1 MLQDAISKMDPTV
14 SNYKGARPRLGSR
27 VSLPPSSPVT
37 SWASQRNNGSFCPC
51 EASTRGGQHM
61 RQPTLV
67 PHTHIY

>member
-51 EASTRGGQHM
+51 EAST
-61 RQPTLV
+61 
-67 PHTHIY
+67 